1 MLYKIVYFIFQLF
14 PSLKKWF
21 WKKWYTVL
29 ANKADDPDLRF
40 MNYGYFSEKLALT
53 LNDEDEKDRYSIQL
67 YHHVASQIDLT
78 GLQVLEVGSGRGGG
92 SSYISRYLNVKEM
105 IGVDISPTAVD
116 LCNKIY
122 NINNLTFKVGD
133 SEKLP
138 FDSNTFDAV
147 INIESSHC
155 YASMDNFLLEVKRVL
170 KPGGSFLFCDLK
182 RKEYLDEM
190 LESINSNGFNII
202 EKQDIAPNIIEASI
216 KMTDDRKKAIKNL
229 QVEGWFKKILESFAA
244 TDGSKVH
251 QSFKDGY
258 MKYYSIY
265 CQVDK

>member
-1 MLYKIVYFIFQLF
+1 
-14 PSLKKWF
+14 
-21 WKKWYTVL
+21 
-29 ANKADDPDLRF
+29 
-40 MNYGYFSEKLALT
+40 
-53 LNDEDEKDRYSIQL
+53 
-67 YHHVASQIDLT
+67 
-78 GLQVLEVGSGRGGG
+78 
-92 SSYISRYLNVKEM
+92 M

-155 YASMDNFLLEVKRVL
+155 YASMGNFLMEVRRVL
-170 KPGGSFLFCDLK
+170 KPGGSFLFCDLR

-202 EKQDIAPNIIEASI
+202 EKQDITSNIIEATI
-216 KMTDDRKKAIKNL
+216 KMTDDRKKVIKNL
-229 QVEGWFKKILESFAA
+229 QFEGWFKKIL
-244 TDGSKVH
+244 V
-251 QSFKDGY
+251 
-258 MKYYSIY
+258 
-265 CQVDK
+265 

>member
-1 MLYKIVYFIFQLF
+1 MLYKIVYYIFQLF
-14 PSLKKWF
+14 PGFKKWF
-21 WKKWYTVL
+21 WKRWYTVL
-29 ANKADDPDLRF
+29 ADKANDPDLRF
-40 MNYGYFSEKLALT
+40 MNYGYFSKDLELT
-53 LNDEDEKDRYSIQL
+53 LSKEDEKDRYYIQL
-67 YHHVASQIDLT
+67 YHHVASQINLK
-78 GLQVLEVGSGRGGG
+78 GLRVLEVGSGRGGG
-92 SSYISRYLNVKEM
+92 SSYISKYLGTAEM
-105 IGVDISPTAVD
+105 VGVDISPTAVN

-122 NINNLTFKVGD
+122 NNNKLIFKVGD
-133 SEKLP
+133 SEDLP
-138 FDSNTFDAV
+138 FDDNTFDAI

-155 YASMDNFLLEVKRVL
+155 YASMDNFLTEVKRVL
-170 KPGGSFLFCDLK
+170 KPGGYFLFCDLR

-190 LESINSNGFNII
+190 LEAINSNGFKVI
-202 EKQDIAPNIIEASI
+202 EKKNITQNIIEASI

-258 MKYYSIY
+258 MIYYSTY